1 MASLSIDYQIVK
13 NFGTV
18 LGLHEVNFK
27 ASIMKNGKLLF
38 GILMIGLLA
47 SSCYTEVI
55 VDDGYIEESPINTAL
70 VLESYDLWYV
80 DINATKG
87 NGEVPF
93 LQRAFTISFDR
104 GIVYANNNLVGIGK
118 TGNGLGID
126 VGTYG
131 TFVGQVEV
139 DHDVDGLWLLDVYA
153 VNNNTL
159 ELYDA
164 RSKTSYI
171 LRGFQ
176 RSTFD
181 YDQVFYD
188 NIHYFL
194 QEYQVWE
201 KTYTSEVGAINEFD
215 EENYLQFFS
224 DGGGYFR
231 SSIDGQGIPISN
243 IQWDYEGDYEVYDVA
258 NDATLKTLTLD
269 YDFLGNDYFELYVIN
284 DSTIELYHVS
294 SGTVYEFT
302 GRGYMQFLKSGDTG
316 KKRSKIINPTM
327 NVTRQRDM

>member
-1 MASLSIDYQIVK
+1 
-13 NFGTV
+13 
-18 LGLHEVNFK
+18 
-27 ASIMKNGKLLF
+27 MKNGKLLF

-55 VDDGYIEESPINTAL
+55 VEDDIFVDPPINTAL
-70 VLESYDLWYV
+70 VLESYDLWYI
-80 DINATKG
+80 DINSTKG

-104 GIVYANNNLVGIGK
+104 GIVYANNNLVGLGK

-126 VGTYG
+126 VGSYG
-131 TFVGQVEV
+131 IYNGEV
-139 DHDVDGLWLLDVYA
+139 AIDHDVDGLWSLDVYKI
-153 VNNNTL
+153 NGNTV

-164 RSKTSYI
+164 SSDTSYI
-171 LRGFQ
+171 LKGYY
-176 RSTFD
+176 TNNFD
-181 YDQVFYD
+181 YDMVFYD

-194 QEYQVWE
+194 QEYEVWE

-224 DGGGYFR
+224 DNGGYFR
-231 SSIDGQGIPISN
+231 SSVDGQGIPLSN
-243 IQWDYEGDYEVYDVA
+243 IQWDYEGDYVVYDVA
-258 NDATLKTLTLD
+258 NDASLKTLTLD

-284 DSTIELYHVS
+284 DSTIELYHVE

-302 GRGYMQFLKSGDTG
+302 GRGYIQYLKSSEGSG
-316 KKRSKIINPTM
+316 KKRSKTINPTM
-327 NVTRQRDM
+327 NVTRQRNM

>member
-1 MASLSIDYQIVK
+1 MFK

-18 LGLHEVNFK
+18 LGLCKENFK
-27 ASIMKNGKLLF
+27 TSIMKNRKLLF
-38 GILMIGLLA
+38 GILLIGLLA

-55 VDDGYIEESPINTAL
+55 VEDDLITEPPINTAM
-70 VLESYDLWYV
+70 VLESHDLWYV
-80 DINATKG
+80 DINETRG

-104 GIVYANNNLVGIGK
+104 GIVYANNNLSGLGK

-126 VGTYG
+126 VGAYATYS
-131 TFVGQVEV
+131 GQVEI
-139 DHDVDGLWLLDVYA
+139 DHDVDGLWLLEVIALDY
-153 VNNNTL
+153 NTL
-159 ELYDA
+159 EIYDP
-164 RSKTSYI
+164 RSDTSYI
-171 LRGFQ
+171 LEGYQ
-176 RSTFD
+176 RNNFD
-181 YDQVFYD
+181 YDFVFYD

-201 KTYTSEVGAINEFD
+201 KTFSSEVGALNEFD
-215 EENYLQFFS
+215 EENYLQFFD

-231 SSIDGQGIPISN
+231 SSVDAQGISLAN
-243 IQWDYEGDYEVYDVA
+243 VQWDYEGDYEVYDVA
-258 NDATLKTLTLD
+258 NDASLKTLTLD

-302 GRGYMQFLKSGDTG
+302 GRGYIQYLKSSDGTG
-316 KKRSKIINPTM
+316 KKRSKTNNPVM
-327 NVTRQRDM
+327 DVTRQRDM

>member
-1 MASLSIDYQIVK
+1 
-13 NFGTV
+13 
-18 LGLHEVNFK
+18 
-27 ASIMKNGKLLF
+27 MKKGKLLF
-38 GILMIGLLA
+38 GILFIGLFA

-55 VDDGYIEESPINTAL
+55 VEDDFMEEPPINTAL
-70 VLESYDLWYV
+70 VLENYDIWYV
-80 DINATKG
+80 DINATEG

-118 TGNGLGID
+118 TGNGLGVD

-131 TFVGQVEV
+131 TYSGAVEI

-153 VNNNTL
+153 LNNNTL

-164 RSKTSYI
+164 SSNTSYI
-171 LRGFQ
+171 LRGYY
-176 RSTFD
+176 RNSFD
-181 YDQVFYD
+181 YDMVFYD

-201 KTYTSEVGAINEFD
+201 KTYTSEYGAINGFD
-215 EENYLQFFS
+215 DENYLQFLP
-224 DGGGYFR
+224 DTGGYFR
-231 SSIDGQGIPISN
+231 SSIDERGIPLPN

-258 NDATLKTLTLD
+258 NDASLKTLTLD

-284 DSTIELYHVS
+284 DSTVELYHVP

-302 GRGYMQFLKSGDTG
+302 GRGYMQYLKSNDGTG
-316 KKRSKIINPTM
+316 KKRSKMANPQM
-327 NVTRQRDM
+327 NVTRQRNM

>member
-1 MASLSIDYQIVK
+1 MLSSDYQKVID
-13 NFGTV
+13 FGMV
-18 LGLHEVNFK
+18 LGLFQGNVK

-38 GILMIGLLA
+38 GILLIGLLA

-55 VDDGYIEESPINTAL
+55 LEDDYIEETPINTAL

-80 DINATKG
+80 DINATQG

-104 GIVYANNNLVGIGK
+104 GVVYANNNLVGIGK

-131 TFVGQVEV
+131 TFSGTVEV
-139 DHDVDGLWLLDVYA
+139 DHDVDGLWLLDVYT
-153 VNNNTL
+153 VNNTTL
-159 ELYDA
+159 ELYDPNTD
-164 RSKTSYI
+164 TSYL
-171 LRGFQ
+171 LRGYQ
-176 RSTFD
+176 KNTFD
-181 YDQVFYD
+181 YDLIFYD

-194 QEYQVWE
+194 QEYEVWE
-201 KTYTSEVGAINEFD
+201 KTYVSEEGAINEFD
-215 EENYLQFFS
+215 EENYLQFYAGN
-224 DGGGYFR
+224 GGTFR
-231 SSIDGQGIPISN
+231 SSIDASGTPWVSL
-243 IQWDYEGDYEVYDVA
+243 QWDYEGAYKVFDVA

-269 YDFLGNDYFELYVIN
+269 YDYLGNDYFEIYVIN

-302 GRGYMQFLKSGDTG
+302 GRGFQQYLKSGSETG
-316 KKRSKIINPTM
+316 KKRVKTKSPIM
-327 NVTRQRDM
+327 NVTRQRKM